1 MAIAALVLGIV
12 GAVFAFIP
20 GVNLIGIIIA
30 IVGLILGIIA
40 LVQSKKNNGEG
51 KGKAIAGVVLSAVA
65 VVITVVMYIIVA
77 AAANAIVQKGLQEA
91 GYESMEDFSE
101 DLQNALESAGV
112 EVE

>member
-40 LVQSKKNNGEG
+40 LVQSKKNNGEERG
-51 KGKAIAGVVLSAVA
+51 
-65 VVITVVMYIIVA
+65 
-77 AAANAIVQKGLQEA
+77 
-91 GYESMEDFSE
+91 
-101 DLQNALESAGV
+101 
-112 EVE
+112 